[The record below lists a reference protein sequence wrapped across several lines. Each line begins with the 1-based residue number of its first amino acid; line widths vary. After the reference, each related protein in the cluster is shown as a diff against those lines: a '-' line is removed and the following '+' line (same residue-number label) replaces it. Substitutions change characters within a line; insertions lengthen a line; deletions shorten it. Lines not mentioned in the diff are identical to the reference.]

1 MLTASVT
8 SASGNKIDGLKN
20 GRFTRA
26 IDPGDPIDGGV
37 GADLQVI
44 DIPKTRDSNS
54 FKNHGFKMKSEK
66 HGHHDIGLIFTPG
79 TTH

>member
-26 IDPGDPIDGGV
+26 IGPDDPIGRGV

-54 FKNHGFKMKSEK
+54 FKIHEIKMKS
-66 HGHHDIGLIFTPG
+66 
-79 TTH
+79 